1 MENVPFIDHFPTF
14 SQGKF
19 WVFHVVLYGPSGTS
33 LVTMASPC
41 VTVPWIFPHR
51 IFSLNP
57 SIKYDQLLV
66 NFPLKH
72 RFSQCIFPWK
82 DPWNTSSSASA
93 RCQRLA
99 ASPWGSRF
107 HPSVSWHIWQF
118 SGAEVL
124 SREFKYTN
132 INKCIWQKGTHIYIY
147 TYIYIHIYIHIY
159 IVCTYIYSVCIYIY
173 IP

>member
-1 MENVPFIDHFPTF
+1 MRHGALDFPTPDF
-14 SQGKF
+14 LTKPLDQIWSIVGQF
-19 WVFHVVLYGPSGTS
+19 PIE
-33 LVTMASPC
+33 AS
-41 VTVPWIFPHR
+41 V
-51 IFSLNP
+51 
-57 SIKYDQLLV
+57 
-66 NFPLKH
+66 
-72 RFSQCIFPWK
+72 SQCIFPWK

-132 INKCIWQKGTHIYIY
+132 INRCIWQKGTYLYIYIYIYICLSLSLY
-147 TYIYIHIYIHIY
+147 TYIYIFHSYPRDPNILISLQIHPNRSKLTGPKQLNWTTPIEWCPP
-159 IVCTYIYSVCIYIY
+159 VSCYS
-173 IP
+173 